1 MIDREVPRVILPRG
15 RSLTIRLQTLKN
27 HLLAIVSFFFREQ
40 NFSFDSNTNKN
51 NLLVVC
57 GARYKTRP
65 GLTYH
70 YTHSHKDKE
79 DEEEDDMISS
89 SPKRDEGA
97 GHSRKSKYYSF

>member
-1 MIDREVPRVILPRG
+1 M
-15 RSLTIRLQTLKN
+15 T
-27 HLLAIVSFFFREQ
+27 
-40 NFSFDSNTNKN
+40 
-51 NLLVVC
+51 LLVELLVC

-79 DEEEDDMISS
+79 DEDEDDMMTS